1 MFDWERVQLWRLGV
15 AKPGHFF
22 LRHKSLFVNYVQ
34 SIILVCTGACVYVYA
49 PRVVSPDGILHNK
62 DSLIIITNDI
72 KSILYDFSRS
82 AERKSPATK
91 YLKTR
96 AGGGRGGG
104 VKKRESSIM
113 QRLQNF
119 THTSSQ

>member
-1 MFDWERVQLWRLGV
+1 MAVGRCKARALLPPPQIPVYCLLNLV
-15 AKPGHFF
+15 
-22 LRHKSLFVNYVQ
+22 VNYVQ

-62 DSLIIITNDI
+62 DSLIIITNDS

-96 AGGGRGGG
+96 AGGGGWGG
-104 VKKRESSIM
+104 
-113 QRLQNF
+113 
-119 THTSSQ
+119 